1 MYGHCDLTESMLH
14 PSNSF
19 IDDISDPTLF
29 VASYCVAENAKA
41 LRKHQ
46 FRFFSSLFTQ
56 IPTNS
61 VLLVIETTHRLYPEI
76 IKAAF
81 EGIED
86 SCDLDIIF
94 PRISH
99 SFRHGYALCIQKVV
113 KSDEDKEIHGSYDTD
128 IAVND
133 DNDALESFLV
143 SRMRADS
150 KVASLLHEFIRDNQ
164 LHEKRLIKQH
174 EQKIMEKKVHEEMRE
189 KKLDALRLK
198 LIERKSKNIREDD
211 IS

>member
-1 MYGHCDLTESMLH
+1 MYSHCDLTESMSH

-86 SCDLDIIF
+86 SSDLDIIF

-113 KSDEDKEIHGSYDTD
+113 KSDKDKEIHGSYDTD
-128 IAVND
+128 IAAND
-133 DNDALESFLV
+133 DNDALAAFDKMEVSPRWESPRLETK
-143 SRMRADS
+143 RARVNS
-150 KVASLLHEFIRDNQ
+150 SEIPTPIFKESIIIGRFIR
-164 LHEKRLIKQH
+164 
-174 EQKIMEKKVHEEMRE
+174 V
-189 KKLDALRLK
+189 
-198 LIERKSKNIREDD
+198 
-211 IS
+211 